1 MTIKTDKYILPVGWA
16 TYLVFGDDEWLSDA
30 EVKVIDRFV
39 EKYNL
44 LACVECSEDEWFQW
58 ANDATLEGGTVAE
71 YTFTLREES

>member
-16 TYLVFGDDEWLSDA
+16 TYLVYGDEDWLTKV
-30 EVKVIDRFV
+30 EVKAIDRFV

-44 LACVECSEDEWFQW
+44 LSCVECSEDVWFAW

>member
-16 TYLVFGDDEWLSDA
+16 TYLVYGDADWLEKG
-30 EVKVIDRFV
+30 EVEAIDRFV

-44 LACVECSEDEWFQW
+44 LDCVECSEDVWFQW

>member
-1 MTIKTDKYILPVGWA
+1 MTIKINKYILPVGWA
-16 TYLVFGDDEWLSDA
+16 PYLVYGEEDWLTKV
-30 EVKVIDRFV
+30 EVKAIDRFV

-44 LACVECSEDEWFQW
+44 LDCVECSEDLWFAW